1 MSGLGEMNPSDTPS
15 APPAP
20 LPTERA
26 VEHLLVCQTLASRFV
41 QEHFDSFYRVLC
53 ERLIAASERA
63 SSNAERS
70 GYFEI
75 ERQLRQLKEA
85 IFERY
90 SLGVATGFDQ
100 FKHKSLNTRT
110 GEEKFSGDM
119 LSLVDNEDLEETIA
133 ISSIT
138 TRAESDCADILW
150 AVNQRLALLN
160 DGGRVNDRSNPLGPI
175 QFCEALRQVLA
186 MLAVSTR
193 DKILAYKALD
203 ETLVHHLHDLLDN
216 VNHYLT
222 EQGILPNL
230 QPRPVKSA
238 EGESAAKIETPATN
252 NQAAPVTAAEVEGNT
267 EVEPP
272 APARCSGEHQA
283 NLLSAIKGLQSHLGQ
298 SVSLSSTS
306 YSAQSSSTE
315 TVSNGSPSADFAHTT
330 TVSNEQ
336 IMAALHA
343 IQWQVQVSTAHA
355 LQQGNTPEVVP
366 ATQLS
371 QQLAGQLQRANG
383 SDDVDA
389 SDMHTI
395 DLVGM
400 LFDYMLSDDNL
411 PSSIK
416 ALLSYLHTPFLK
428 IAFIDKSFFEEAEH
442 PARLLLNQMAEAGAR
457 WVNGDGSSQYDMY
470 DRIKHTVSRV
480 LEEFENDVRIFAE
493 LLLDFSGYVKKIAR
507 RQDLLEKRAMEKAQG
522 EEQLR
527 EVKLQVNQA
536 VRHRIDNRELPSA
549 ILLLLLQPW
558 SDYLAFL
565 LLRYGEGSDSWRRAL
580 ASIDDLLWSIEP
592 KNSNADR
599 ARQMEMH
606 DDLLDMLETGF
617 ETIGYDQSKGKKLL
631 EAVFSLQ
638 KLALQSKRIEPA
650 PAPMRSRLESMAAE
664 KAGNSKASNESDIT
678 PEEKRMVEHLKM
690 IEFGT
695 WFDFKDAKRLKV
707 AWYNSKTLHYMMVDQ
722 MGKKVAM
729 KSGLELAR
737 DMLQGRAKII
747 AGSTKPFFERAL
759 ESIFHSLNAKIE
771 HSADEN
777 GDAV

>member
-1 MSGLGEMNPSDTPS
+1 MNGLGEMNPSDIPS

-20 LPTERA
+20 LPAERA

-70 GYFEI
+70 GYFET

-90 SLGVATGFDQ
+90 SLGVASSFDQ

-110 GEEKFSGDM
+110 GEETFSGDM

-138 TRAESDCADILW
+138 ARAESDCADILW

-160 DGGRVNDRSNPLGPI
+160 DGDHVNDRSNPLGPI

-203 ETLVHHLHDLLDN
+203 ETLIHHLHDLLDN
-216 VNHYLT
+216 ANHYLT

-230 QPRPVKSA
+230 QPRPVKSS
-238 EGESAAKIETPATN
+238 EGEFAAKVDSSVAN
-252 NQAAPVTAAEVEGNT
+252 NQAVTAAEAEGST
-267 EVEPP
+267 EAAPP
-272 APARCSGEHQA
+272 RSSGEYQTS
-283 NLLSAIKGLQSHLGQ
+283 LLSAIKGLQSHLGQ

-306 YSAQSSSTE
+306 YSTQPSSSIE
-315 TVSNGSPSADFAHTT
+315 TVSTGSPSAEIACTTT

-355 LQQGNTPEVVP
+355 LQQGNTPELVP

-371 QQLAGQLQRANG
+371 QQLASQLQRANG
-383 SDDVDA
+383 SDEVDA
-389 SDMHTI
+389 NDMHTI

-428 IAFIDKSFFEEAEH
+428 IAFIDKSFFEETEH

-457 WVNGDGSSQYDMY
+457 WVNSDGSSQYDMY

-536 VRHRIDNRELPSA
+536 VRHRIDKRELPSA

-592 KNSNADR
+592 KNSNSDR

-650 PAPMRSRLESMAAE
+650 PAPMRNRLESMAAE

-678 PEEKRMVEHLKM
+678 PDEKRMVEHLKM

-737 DMLQGRAKII
+737 DMLQGRANII

-759 ESIFHSLNAKIE
+759 ESIFHSLNAKME
-771 HSADEN
+771 HSADES
-777 GDAV
+777 GDTV